1 MKKRGGTARVELSRC
16 GDSKPIASY
25 HHLPSPPRAPSPIG
39 LWGPKKATL
48 NSALCTSA
56 PSSYNMVHPCLI
68 KLGTFSNLRM
78 KERGRKRG
86 KERGSHRVGYTASLY
101 PVRNA
106 FHDTWLEHHKLITP
120 AFSKLLF
127 FKIYF
132 LFNLVQLIL
141 QTFLGPDSNFKMP
154 LGMRLCKAAAA

>member
-1 MKKRGGTARVELSRC
+1 M
-16 GDSKPIASY
+16 Y
-25 HHLPSPPRAPSPIG
+25 
-39 LWGPKKATL
+39 
-48 NSALCTSA
+48 SA

-127 FKIYF
+127 SKYTVYSTSFSSFYKPF
-132 LFNLVQLIL
+132 WGQTATLKCHWAWGCSKQLQHDWLTCPSDSSQASCLLFFGNVLS
-141 QTFLGPDSNFKMP
+141 LGS
-154 LGMRLCKAAAA
+154 LGSYLCQWH